1 MTDMRS
7 SDEGTI
13 FEVNPVTGDR
23 TIISS
28 AVAGNTVGTG
38 PGLFFA
44 TRLAV
49 GPDGSIFTPNISP
62 TPANY
67 ILSTDPLTG
76 NRTII
81 SDATHGTGPAFGLSV
96 SSGIMVVPN
105 VPEPSTF
112 ILAAI
117 GGLALFAHRWRCP

>member
-28 AVAGNTVGTG
+28 GFAGNTVGTG

-44 TRLAV
+44 TRLAP
-49 GPDGSIFTPNISP
+49 GPGWLNIYAEHFSGACELYP
-62 TPANY
+62 
-67 ILSTDPLTG
+67 
-76 NRTII
+76 
-81 SDATHGTGPAFGLSV
+81 V
-96 SSGIMVVPN
+96 S
-105 VPEPSTF
+105 
-112 ILAAI
+112 
-117 GGLALFAHRWRCP
+117 